1 MRLASFLLGGFTA
14 IAVINSLENKLAN
27 RTSVCTA
34 LKTNELFGLSLG
46 SGNWSVNK
54 NVLVLLRL
62 IKKVCQNESYP
73 HMNLYVSDFS
83 LTDSTLVVLDPSV
96 NFAVMFEH
104 FGK

>member
-1 MRLASFLLGGFTA
+1 MNFLVL
-14 IAVINSLENKLAN
+14 VWYLE
-27 RTSVCTA
+27 
-34 LKTNELFGLSLG
+34 
-46 SGNWSVNK
+46 SGQLTIVP
-54 NVLVLLRL
+54 VLLRL
-62 IKKVCQNESYP
+62 IKKVSQNESYP